1 MVKFEFSKLAM
12 GVRFPLLAPT
22 VRWCNGST
30 RDFDSLCIGSN
41 PVRTTIF
48 MNFYNIAI
56 GLTFAAGLV
65 ISVFYGMLAGVAVNL
80 ALYFIVEKFLSE

>member
-1 MVKFEFSKLAM
+1 
-12 GVRFPLLAPT
+12 
-22 VRWCNGST
+22 
-30 RDFDSLCIGSN
+30 
-41 PVRTTIF
+41 

-65 ISVFYGMLAGVAVNL
+65 VSVFYGMLAGVAVNL